1 MRIDSTTF
9 VGTIKDV
16 EVSIL
21 NYTPLANDGV
31 CCTVLDGEF
40 CELPSES
47 PIIIPISYSLFP
59 ISS

>member
-40 CELPSES
+40 CELPSQN
-47 PIIIPISYSLFP
+47 PIIMPIS
-59 ISS
+59 